1 MNKEIII
8 QSINYLQALLS
19 RFNQTLNGTKN
30 NFSLENYN
38 TYGIK
43 TRARYLVKP
52 NSINNVVSLV
62 DFLNKEN
69 GKDSDLS
76 EILGFEEEE
85 IKEVI
90 E

>member
-30 NFSLENYN
+30 NFTPLE
-38 TYGIK
+38 I
-43 TRARYLVKP
+43 
-52 NSINNVVSLV
+52 
-62 DFLNKEN
+62 
-69 GKDSDLS
+69 SDLS

-90 E
+90 G